1 MLGINTYNKAAAII
15 IVWSYTRGHTNW
27 PMVKK
32 KQSMDVWKPDLK
44 SMTLQ
49 TIKEKSHYLTVAARK
64 ISCLNMK

>member
-1 MLGINTYNKAAAII
+1 
-15 IVWSYTRGHTNW
+15 
-27 PMVKK
+27 MVKK